1 MSIAHKYMLNADAHN
16 YLESRERADSLSPV
30 SERGGEEDLLVKG
43 EGRGDR
49 GDMGDRGELQGGPP
63 PPPPPSR
70 FRTCSWLRATSR
82 RSTSPSF
89 SVSCSTTWHTT
100 WTYSIRDRVQFPYDK
115 RKYKFSSSFRL
126 YRILKISGKI
136 ETLSSFQHLINCIWS
151 PTKFSP
157 QNLKCERSLELGY

>member
-1 MSIAHKYMLNADAHN
+1 MTNADAHNYLENYEKLTNTCLMLRSQIYADAHN
-16 YLESRERADSLSPV
+16 YLESRERAESLSPV

-89 SVSCSTTWHTT
+89 SVSCSTT
-100 WTYSIRDRVQFPYDK
+100 
-115 RKYKFSSSFRL
+115 
-126 YRILKISGKI
+126 
-136 ETLSSFQHLINCIWS
+136 
-151 PTKFSP
+151 
-157 QNLKCERSLELGY
+157 